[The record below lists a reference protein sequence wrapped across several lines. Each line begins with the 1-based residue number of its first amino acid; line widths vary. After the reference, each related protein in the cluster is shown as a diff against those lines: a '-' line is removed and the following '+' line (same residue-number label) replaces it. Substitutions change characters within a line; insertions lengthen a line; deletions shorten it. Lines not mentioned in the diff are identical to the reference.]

1 MLYCKIHHRLYV
13 GDLQKWIS
21 FSDEDIKKINTTIIE
36 GACNECVDVAKEELK
51 KTFPVL
57 YASLSNL

>member
-21 FSDEDIKKINTTIIE
+21 FSDDDIKKLNATIIE
-36 GACNECVDVAKEELK
+36 GACNECVAVAKEELK

>member
-1 MLYCKIHHRLYV
+1 LYV

-21 FSDEDIKKINTTIIE
+21 FSDEDIKKLNTTIIE
-36 GACNECVDVAKEELK
+36 GACNECVAVAKEELK

-57 YASLSNL
+57 YASLSDL

>member
-1 MLYCKIHHRLYV
+1 MLYCKIQHKLYV

-21 FSDEDIKKINTTIIE
+21 FSDEDIKNINTTIIE
-36 GACNECVDVAKEELK
+36 GACNECVAVAKEELRK
-51 KTFPVL
+51 NFPVL